1 MDASISIS
9 SLGAL
14 CVQNRSSERSFRM
27 LLVPSGFMMSSHANS
42 LSAIVWLESALV
54 FYAKCY
60 PTSLINSLHWVDIL
74 KYETQ
79 FSSPKQQLG
88 SN

>member
-14 CVQNRSSERSFRM
+14 FVQNLSSERSFRM

-42 LSAIVWLESALV
+42 LSNIV
-54 FYAKCY
+54 
-60 PTSLINSLHWVDIL
+60 
-74 KYETQ
+74 
-79 FSSPKQQLG
+79 
-88 SN
+88 